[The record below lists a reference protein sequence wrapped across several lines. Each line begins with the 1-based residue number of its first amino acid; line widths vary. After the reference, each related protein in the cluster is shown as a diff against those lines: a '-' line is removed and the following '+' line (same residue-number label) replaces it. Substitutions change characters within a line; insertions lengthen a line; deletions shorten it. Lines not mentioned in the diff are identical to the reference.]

1 MQRARFRVLAS
12 AGAAILLL
20 QACASEGPT
29 GTSGLP
35 ALDKLP
41 DLPSLPSLAGTE
53 TITGSPTEVYTSIAR
68 GVLTCWF
75 GATGPLK
82 QDYIYHA
89 DADPPSKGGASEI
102 SIRTR
107 DKEADDPRSLRAF
120 RIGIAPGAERT
131 HVEVENSK
139 LPDPLAEQLKADVAR
154 WSAGQEGCGD
164 PTMTAGWSTSDST
177 KPPPPAKAAA
187 QKTAKKP

>member
-20 QACASEGPT
+20 QACASESTP

-41 DLPSLPSLAGTE
+41 SLPILPSLAGTE
-53 TITGSPTEVYTSIAR
+53 EISGSPTEVYTSIAR

-102 SIRTR
+102 AIRTR
-107 DKEADDPRSLRAF
+107 DREAADPRSLRAF

-131 HVEVENSK
+131 HVEVENST
-139 LPDPLAEQLKADVAR
+139 LPEPLAEHLKADVVR
-154 WSAGQEGCGD
+154 WAAGNEGCGE
-164 PTMTAGWSTSDST
+164 PAMTAGWSTSDST
-177 KPPPPAKAAA
+177 KAPPLAKPAV